1 MRPPRASACRRRG
14 ARRSTDCRAGVRR
27 IEVPAGARRIGRAA
41 IALFV
46 DMETVRAGWSPL
58 TLASTRTRSP
68 VGVKPTLPA
77 ARLPAVAASFAEAL
91 GNEYVIDAQPA
102 SIDAATMEATQ
113 RVITDLRIMSLLCR
127 GPIVA
132 RVRCSAKC
140 TEFPPLPL
148 VGNMWDG
155 SHRPPIFASGP
166 RIRSPRRPT
175 IRSRRSRT
183 ERRCRGFRCWA
194 CRQTSAPSRRSPT
207 VA

>member
-1 MRPPRASACRRRG
+1 MKCPPALAASG
-14 ARRSTDCRAGVRR
+14 ALQSPFSWIWKPCG
-27 IEVPAGARRIGRAA
+27 PGG
-41 IALFV
+41 
-46 DMETVRAGWSPL
+46 SPL

-91 GNEYVIDAQPA
+91 GNECVIDAQPA

-113 RVITDLRIMSLLCR
+113 RVITDLRMMSLLCR

-155 SHRPPIFASGP
+155 SHRPPIFASIREP
-166 RIRSPRRPT
+166 RASNLPIRPARIRAGSSAGRETNP
-175 IRSRRSRT
+175 IR
-183 ERRCRGFRCWA
+183 CIL
-194 CRQTSAPSRRSPT
+194 QNHAPVT
-207 VA
+207 FTNH